1 MNDHLIWMTKAQRK
15 KKIIEMHLEVVIG
28 DDEVVL
34 LKVKIKRSL
43 MTLIMMRM
51 MMRKLCKWRML
62 VLT

>member
-15 KKIIEMHLEVVIG
+15 KIIEMHLEVVTG

-51 MMRKLCKWRML
+51 MRKPCKWRML

>member
-1 MNDHLIWMTKAQRK
+1 MNDHLIWTTRAQRR
-15 KKIIEMHLEVVIG
+15 KKIIEMHLEVVTG

-43 MTLIMMRM
+43 MTSIMMRR

-62 VLT
+62 V